1 MKKFLIGIVIA
12 AVALW
17 GVLQIFN
24 YYNANNIMSN
34 QTVFK
39 IYMNVPE
46 ADMDE
51 YFGLEKGTY
60 DPENH
65 LIVCKYP
72 VQAAPFKQQEQVVD
86 FEIDKI
92 NCNEKYKKG
101 DYIKYDET
109 ELNDDGNATLLIIN
123 KNSSRPI
130 GMIDNQTEGEN
141 GNIVASREVYLNY
154 QMGVINHIVLSKDR
168 TYDYCNQ

>member
-12 AVALW
+12 AIVLW

-46 ADMDE
+46 TDMDE

-72 VQAAPFKQQEQVVD
+72 VQAAPFKQHEQVVD
-86 FEIDKI
+86 FEIDQI
-92 NCNEKYKKG
+92 DCNEKYIKG
-101 DYIKYDET
+101 EYIKYDET
-109 ELNDDGNATLLIIN
+109 ELNDNRNATLLIIN
-123 KNSSRPI
+123 KNISIPLE
-130 GMIDNQTEGEN
+130 MIDNQVEGEN
-141 GNIVASREVYLNY
+141 SSIVASREVYLDY
-154 QMGVINHIVLSKDR
+154 QMGMINHIVLSKDR